1 MWHLECCTYN
11 CIDNIMQ
18 ANPPQLHSNLLY
30 IQRHRSQSRLVAE
43 AAIFFTNMLSAE
55 SFISNIDAK
64 ALSMDETEFEV
75 TWKLLEHFCLGYR
88 LILMVNLIK
97 VIIDLEETY
106 LEQNQWNLNINL

>member
-18 ANPPQLHSNLLY
+18 ANPPQLPSNLLY
-30 IQRHRSQSRLVAE
+30 IQRYRSQSRLVAE
-43 AAIFFTNMLSAE
+43 AAYFFTNMLSACP
-55 SFISNIDAK
+55 SFQTLMQRPFQWMKPSLK
-64 ALSMDETEFEV
+64 V

-88 LILMVNLIK
+88 LILMVSLNK